1 MKKENN
7 RSFLVLS
14 SCVTGIY
21 CILCFL
27 SAGLVAYG
35 ALKYDLHLFSV
46 GTMLIPVWLF
56 NPMGIV
62 AALLGM
68 RKNKDRKFFVINIVI
83 NIVCWAVAGMMIVRF
98 Y

>member
-7 RSFLVLS
+7 RSFWVLS

-27 SAGLVAYG
+27 SSGLVAYG
-35 ALKYDLHLFSV
+35 ALKHDLNLFSV
-46 GTMLIPVWLF
+46 GTMLVPVWLF

-68 RKNKDRKFFVINIVI
+68 RKNKHRMPFVINIII
-83 NIVCWAVAGMMIVRF
+83 NIVCWLAAGIIMVCF

>member
-1 MKKENN
+1 M
-7 RSFLVLS
+7 LS

-27 SAGLVAYG
+27 SSGLVVYG
-35 ALKYDLHLFSV
+35 ALEHDLHLFSV
-46 GTMLIPVWLF
+46 GTMLVPVWLF

-68 RKNKDRKFFVINIVI
+68 RKNKHRMPFVINIII
-83 NIVCWAVAGMMIVRF
+83 NIVCWLAAGMIMVCF

>member
-7 RSFLVLS
+7 RSFWVLS

-27 SAGLVAYG
+27 SSGLVAYG
-35 ALKYDLHLFSV
+35 ALEQDLHLFSV
-46 GTMLIPVWLF
+46 GTMLVPVWLF

-68 RKNKDRKFFVINIVI
+68 RKNKHRMPFVINIII
-83 NIVCWAVAGMMIVRF
+83 NIVCWLAAGMIMVCF

>member
-7 RSFLVLS
+7 RSFWVLS

-27 SAGLVAYG
+27 SSGLVAYG
-35 ALKYDLHLFSV
+35 ALEHDFHLFSV
-46 GTMLIPVWLF
+46 GTMLVPVWLF

-68 RKNKDRKFFVINIVI
+68 RKNKHRMPFVINIII
-83 NIVCWAVAGMMIVRF
+83 NIVCWLAAGMIMVCF

>member
-7 RSFLVLS
+7 RSFWVLS

-21 CILCFL
+21 CIFCFL
-27 SAGLVAYG
+27 SSGLVACG
-35 ALKYDLHLFSV
+35 AREHDLHLFSV
-46 GTMLIPVWLF
+46 GTMLVPVWLF

-62 AALLGM
+62 VALLGM
-68 RKNKDRKFFVINIVI
+68 RKNGHRIPFVINIVI
-83 NIVCWAVAGMMIVRF
+83 NIVCWFVAGMILVYF

>member
-1 MKKENN
+1 MKKEIN
-7 RSFLVLS
+7 RSFFVLS
-14 SCVTGIY
+14 SCVTGGY

-27 SAGLVAYG
+27 SAGLVFYG

-46 GTMLIPVWLF
+46 GKMLVPFWLF

-62 AALLGM
+62 MALLGM
-68 RKNKDRKFFVINIVI
+68 RKSKCRMPFLINIII
-83 NIVCWAVAGMMIVRF
+83 NVLCWLVAGIIIACF

>member
-7 RSFLVLS
+7 RSFWVLS

-27 SAGLVAYG
+27 SSGLVAYG
-35 ALKYDLHLFSV
+35 ALEYDLHLFSV
-46 GTMLIPVWLF
+46 GKMLVPVWLF

-62 AALLGM
+62 VAFLGM
-68 RKNKDRKFFVINIVI
+68 RKNKRRMTFIINIII
-83 NIVCWAVAGMMIVRF
+83 NIVCWFAAGMSMVRF

>member
-1 MKKENN
+1 MKKEVN
-7 RSFLVLS
+7 RKYFLLS

-35 ALKYDLHLFSV
+35 AIEYNLHVFSV
-46 GTMLIPVWLF
+46 GEMLVPVWLL

-62 AALLGM
+62 MALLGILKSKHKM
-68 RKNKDRKFFVINIVI
+68 PYLIHIVI
-83 NIVCWAVAGMMIVRF
+83 NVVCWFVAGMIIICF

>member
-7 RSFLVLS
+7 RSFWVLS

-27 SAGLVAYG
+27 SSGLVAYG
-35 ALKYDLHLFSV
+35 ALEHDLHLFSV
-46 GTMLIPVWLF
+46 GKMLVPVWLF

-62 AALLGM
+62 VAFLGM
-68 RKNKDRKFFVINIVI
+68 RKNKRRMTFIIHIII
-83 NIVCWAVAGMMIVRF
+83 NIVCWFAAGMIMVRF

>member
-7 RSFLVLS
+7 RSFWVLS

-27 SAGLVAYG
+27 SSGLAAYG
-35 ALKYDLHLFSV
+35 ALEHDLHLFSV
-46 GTMLIPVWLF
+46 GTMLVPVWLF

-68 RKNKDRKFFVINIVI
+68 RKNKHRMPFVINIII
-83 NIVCWAVAGMMIVRF
+83 NIVCWLAAGMIMVCF

>member
-1 MKKENN
+1 MKKEVNK
-7 RSFLVLS
+7 RWFLLS

-27 SAGLVAYG
+27 SSGLAAYG
-35 ALKYDLHLFSV
+35 ALEHDLHLFSV
-46 GTMLIPVWLF
+46 GTMLVPFWLF

-62 AALLGM
+62 VALLGM
-68 RKNKDRKFFVINIVI
+68 RKNKRRIPYIINIVF
-83 NIVCWAVAGMMIVRF
+83 NIVCWLAAGMIMVRF